1 MDKEHN
7 RMVENNAW
15 KSVKIEDVPKDVK
28 VLNSTWACKLKLNGT
43 KGARRNNDI
52 FCLNIN
58 MGP

>member
-1 MDKEHN
+1 
-7 RMVENNAW
+7 MVEKNAW